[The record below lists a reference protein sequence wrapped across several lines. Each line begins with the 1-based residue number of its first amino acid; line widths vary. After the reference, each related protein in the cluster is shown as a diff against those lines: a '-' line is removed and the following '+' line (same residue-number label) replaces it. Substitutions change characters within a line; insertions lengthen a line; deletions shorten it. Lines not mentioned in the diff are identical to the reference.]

1 MAMTHAFAWLPS
13 PYRWVLLVILIAGTV
28 FLAARL
34 TSQGKPLITE
44 AAPNGILSYE
54 FAWNRSKARLILDSW
69 EKLKETAR
77 WQLLLDFAFLVFY
90 PLAIS
95 LACAMLADSPHNK
108 MAVVGIF
115 ISWAVLASGPLD
127 AAENVSL
134 LRMLDGGASDFLARL
149 AAFCAGVKF
158 TLVFSGLGY
167 VVLQGLAVL
176 AARIRGA

>member
-1 MAMTHAFAWLPS
+1 MTHAFEWLPS
-13 PYRWVLLVILIAGTV
+13 PYRWALLVVLIAGTV
-28 FLAARL
+28 ILAARL
-34 TSQGKPLITE
+34 TSQGKPLITP

-54 FAWNRSKARLILDSW
+54 FAWNQAKAESILDSW
-69 EKLKETAR
+69 KLLKETAR

-95 LACAMLADSPHNK
+95 LACAMLADSPNNK

-115 ISWAVLASGPLD
+115 ISWAVLASGLLD
-127 AAENVSL
+127 AAENLAL
-134 LRMLDGGASDFLARL
+134 LRMLDHGASDVLARL

-176 AARIRGA
+176 IGKMK